1 MKICYNI
8 FAKKETLYLESVY
21 KVHVLTPSPTP
32 SVLLIDG
39 PPLKGGESMERLPLK
54 GGAYLSTLSLERRG
68 RGRGC
73 SYSLY
78 TNTI

>member
-32 SVLLIDG
+32 SVLLLDG
-39 PPLKGGESMERLPLK
+39 PPLK
-54 GGAYLSTLSLERRG
+54 GGAYLSTLSLERARE
-68 RGRGC
+68 RVF
-73 SYSLY
+73 L
-78 TNTI
+78 